1 VQAIRRRRVDERG
14 RPLDED
20 ARSCLQLADV
30 LAEDLAAGRS
40 PEPIE
45 LGRSHVEGL
54 CAYVLEGEDIAG
66 VEELTDLC
74 ARVS

>member
-1 VQAIRRRRVDERG
+1 VQIVFLIGAAEYMVSDVEARRLEQAIRRRCVDERG

-45 LGRSHVEGL
+45 LGRVG
-54 CAYVLEGEDIAG
+54 CP
-66 VEELTDLC
+66 
-74 ARVS
+74 